1 MRKAVIV
8 GTGAGGATV
17 ARELQGKYDVIILES
32 GKSFHPFNFN
42 LSFFEHLKKTGLLFN
57 PLEIQLLFPFM
68 KIRKTG
74 DNTVLINGI
83 GTGGTTTISAGNAI
97 RADAEIKKLG
107 INLDPEFEEIY
118 REIPITFEHRQL
130 WRKTTTRLFD
140 ICLEMKL
147 DPKPIPKLGDYS
159 HCVNCGRC
167 VLGCAHGAKWDTR
180 RYLFEAVDRG
190 ARLITNCKVKSVR
203 IKNGKAIG
211 VLTDK
216 HQFISADL
224 VILSAG
230 GLGTPVIL
238 ENSGIECEKKLFVDH
253 VLTVAAEWK
262 NCLQNK
268 ELSMPFVVQRDNF
281 ILSPY
286 FDHLNFYFNKK
297 WKYPA
302 KDTLGIMIKLA
313 DECTGWIEKGS
324 VNKVLTESDK
334 KRLNE
339 GVAICTEIF
348 ARLGVKKE
356 NLFLGSLNAG
366 HPGGLLPLT
375 ASEAGTFHNKKLP
388 DGLYV
393 ADSTLFP
400 RSLGKPPI
408 LTIIAMAKRIS
419 KLCIEQGKTKE

>member
-1 MRKAVIV
+1 MKKAVIV

-17 ARELQGKYDVIILES
+17 AKELQGKFDVTILES
-32 GKSFHPFNFN
+32 GKPFHPFKFN
-42 LSFFEHLKKTGLLFN
+42 LSFLEHLKKTGLFFN

-68 KIRKTG
+68 KIRKIG
-74 DNTVLINGI
+74 DNTVLVNGI
-83 GTGGTTTISAGNAI
+83 GTGGTTTLSAGNAI

-107 INLDPEFEEIY
+107 IDLDPEFEEIY
-118 REIPITFEHRQL
+118 REIPITIKHKRL
-130 WRKTTTRLFD
+130 WRKTTTRLYD
-140 ICLEMKL
+140 ICHEMEL
-147 DPKPIPKLGDYS
+147 DPKPIPKMGDYS
-159 HCVNCGRC
+159 HCINCGQC
-167 VLGCAHGAKWDTR
+167 VLGCTHGVKWDSR
-180 RYLFEAVDRG
+180 KYLSEAVDRG
-190 ARLITNCKVKSVR
+190 ARLVTNCHVKSVR
-203 IKNGKAIG
+203 IKNGRAIG
-211 VLTDK
+211 VLTHK
-216 HQFISADL
+216 NQFIPADL

-268 ELSMPFVVQRDNF
+268 ELSMPFVVQRDHF

-286 FDHLNFYFNKK
+286 FEYLNFYFNKK

-302 KDTLGIMIKLA
+302 KDIFGIMIKLA
-313 DECTGWIEKGS
+313 DECTGWIEKGR
-324 VNKVLTESDK
+324 VYKNLTDTDK

-339 GVAICTEIF
+339 GVVICTEIF
-348 ARLGVKKE
+348 ARLGVKKKDIFFG
-356 NLFLGSLNAG
+356 NLTAG
-366 HPGGLLPLT
+366 HPGGMLPLT
-375 ASEAGTFHNKKLP
+375 AGEAETFHNERLP

-400 RSLGKPPI
+400 QSIGKPPI

-419 KLCIEQGKTKE
+419 KLCIG